1 MLTTDMNRGQLLLY
15 ALEILPHL
23 SDMNIHSQKIPAD
36 GTFSDKTID
45 GMSVL
50 VTDLETQR
58 RYLRKTLAE

>member
-45 GMSVL
+45 GMAVL
-50 VTDLETQR
+50 VPDMDA
-58 RYLRKTLAE
+58 LRTMLQKTAK